1 MKTSDAGGSA
11 DKIENRSQFAL
22 PLVIAVTGHR
32 DLVADEIPAIRR
44 LVKDLFID
52 LNRRHS
58 DRTLRVMSALA
69 EGADRLV
76 AEEALALGLELVV
89 PLPMARRHYIQD
101 FETEGSLAEFDSL
114 ASKAAELYELPL
126 ADGVAAED
134 LAHSATA
141 RSRQYAQ
148 LGIFLCAH
156 CHILLALW
164 DGKPSSQLG
173 GTAQIVRFHHDD
185 IMPGYATKTFA
196 SQQTL
201 VDDESDLVYH
211 IVCSRM
217 RPGGAPNDD
226 VRTLD
231 WWWFTKDRDNPR
243 SKVLPEQHRMISR
256 RSSEFSR
263 DSVRFAE
270 RIEAE
275 KYPLLEEGEKDY
287 LPAGIDNIDKLFC
300 MADWLAIHF
309 QKKTLFSLRATHFL
323 AFPMG
328 LMFLLYSELKSL
340 QYFMFAFLL
349 FFVVAAAVQYVAT
362 REGWHR
368 KYLDYRA
375 LAEGLRVQFYW
386 AAAGVNHDNI
396 SKFAHDNFLQTQDPE
411 LGWIRNVMRVAGTRC
426 DAAPATGPEGLEFAR
441 REWIG
446 DQDSGQL
453 GYFRKKALERVGKSR
468 MTERLAMISMLAS
481 ITVISIM
488 VVAGPTMT
496 EGVRDVLMITMGG
509 TLLLFGIRQGFA
521 HSTAEKELIKQYE
534 FMLRIFHNA
543 RRRLE
548 NAEDAAEQRQILR
561 ALGGSALDE
570 HAQWILMHR
579 DRSLDQGEI
588 WRMGS

>member
-1 MKTSDAGGSA
+1 MRTSGTGGGA
-11 DKIENRSQFAL
+11 DTSGSKNRSAL

-32 DLVADEIPAIRR
+32 DLVPDEIPAIRR
-44 LVKDLFID
+44 LVRDLFID
-52 LNRRHS
+52 LRREHG
-58 DRTLRVMSALA
+58 DHRLRVMSALA

-89 PLPMARRHYIQD
+89 PLPMARHHYVED
-101 FETEGSLAEFDSL
+101 FKTETSRAGFDAL
-114 ASKAAELYELPL
+114 ASQATQLYELPL
-126 ADGVAAED
+126 ADGVTAGD

-164 DGKPSSQLG
+164 DGKPSSRLG
-173 GTAQIVRFHHDD
+173 GTAQVVRFHHDD
-185 IMPGYATKTFA
+185 ILPGYAPGSYIT
-196 SQQTL
+196 QQML

-217 RPGGAPNDD
+217 RPDGTPQEGMRP
-226 VRTLD
+226 LD
-231 WWWFTKDRDNPR
+231 WWWFTKDRHQPR
-243 SKVLPEQHRMISR
+243 SKVLPAQHGLIFH

-263 DSVRFAE
+263 DSMRFAE
-270 RIEAE
+270 RIEAG
-275 KYPLLEEGEKDY
+275 KYPLLDAEERDY
-287 LPAGIDNIDKLFC
+287 LPPGIENIDRLFC
-300 MADWLAIHF
+300 IADWLAIHF
-309 QKKTLFSLRATHFL
+309 QKRTLLTLRTTHVL
-323 AFPMG
+323 AFFMG

-340 QYFMFAFLL
+340 QYFMFAFLF
-349 FFVVAAAVQYVAT
+349 FFVVAATVQFIAT
-362 REGWHR
+362 RQGWHR

-386 AAAGVNHDNI
+386 AASGVQNDNV
-396 SKFAHDNFLQTQDPE
+396 SKYAHDNFLQTQDPE

-426 DAAPATGPEGLEFAR
+426 DAVPLQYPEGLRFTL

-446 DQDSGQL
+446 GPDSGQF
-453 GYFRKKALERVGKSR
+453 GYYRKKAAECVGKSR
-468 MTERLAMISMLAS
+468 LTERMATLSMIAS
-481 ITVISIM
+481 IVVISIL
-488 VVAGPTMT
+488 VVAGSTMS
-496 EGVRDVLMITMGG
+496 ESVRDPLMIGMGA
-509 TLLLFGIRQGFA
+509 TLLLFGVRQGFA
-521 HSTAEKELIKQYE
+521 HATAEKELIKQYE

-548 NAEDAAEQRQILR
+548 NADDDAERRQILR